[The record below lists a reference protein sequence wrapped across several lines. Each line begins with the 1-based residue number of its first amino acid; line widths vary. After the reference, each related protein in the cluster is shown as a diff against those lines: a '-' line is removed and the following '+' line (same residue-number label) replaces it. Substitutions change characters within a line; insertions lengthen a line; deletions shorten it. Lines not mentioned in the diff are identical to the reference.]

1 MAGTMTEI
9 LQTRIP
15 YDIAAPRKLPGIQPL
30 ALDDWLIRD
39 DAFAGQMAYR
49 ERLLAERRDVV
60 LAMSETARE
69 AALELLD
76 LVLERAYPRAG
87 DRVTRPDGVSVEIDR
102 NDPMG
107 TLGRLVQEDFCLL
120 QKPEG
125 AAEHVLTAAVLC
137 FPASWTL
144 AEKFMRPLIRI
155 HVPVPEYDDNIAAR
169 VQRLFDGVQPERPL
183 WRFNRLWY
191 DDPDLHQPR
200 READKRPHRRAA
212 AVKFLRS
219 ERQSLL
225 RLPKTRAVVFAIHT
239 FVLARADVPEGVRPQ
254 ESAAS

>member
-1 MAGTMTEI
+1 MTKI

-30 ALDDWLIRD
+30 ALDEWLIRD
-39 DAFAGQMAYR
+39 EAFAGQMAYR
-49 ERLLAERRDVV
+49 DRLLAEKRDVV
-60 LAMSETARE
+60 LAMDETARE

-76 LVLERAYPRAG
+76 LVLERAYPGAG
-87 DRVTRPDGVSVEIDR
+87 DTVARPDGMVVPVDR
-102 NDPMG
+102 DDPMG

-125 AAEHVLTAAVLC
+125 AEEHVLTAAVLC

-155 HVPVPEYDDNIAAR
+155 HVPVPEYDANIAAR
-169 VQRLFDGVQPERPL
+169 VQRLFDGVRPDRPL

-191 DDPDLHQPR
+191 GDPDLHQPR

-212 AVKFLRS
+212 AVAFLRS

-225 RLPKTRAVVFAIHT
+225 RLPKTRAVVFSIHT
-239 FVLARADVPEGVRPQ
+239 FVLAREDVPEAARPQ
-254 ESAAS
+254 ETVAG